1 MHGFDQNGELT
12 VLIADHDDAARR
24 VVVRMLFRLG
34 YKVLHAGCGEQALTI
49 SERYNA
55 PIDLLLTDV
64 VLPPGSGAELVRKLR
79 SSRPGMRVL
88 YMSQHSS
95 DDLERTLALCDAE
108 SLIHKPFSAGQ
119 LAAHLRD
126 LLRDA

>member
-1 MHGFDQNGELT
+1 MHGFELNSEFT
-12 VLIADHDDAARR
+12 VLVSDNDDAARR

-34 YKVLHAGCGEQALTI
+34 YKVLHASCGEQALTI

-64 VLPPGSGAELVRKLR
+64 VLPAVSGPELVRRLH
-79 SSRPGMRVL
+79 STRPGMRVL
-88 YMSQHSS
+88 YMCEHSS
-95 DDLERTLALCDAE
+95 EDFERSLALCDSE
-108 SLIHKPFSAGQ
+108 SVIRKPFSAGQ

-126 LLRDA
+126 LLRGA

>member
-1 MHGFDQNGELT
+1 MHGFEQNGEFT
-12 VLIADHDDAARR
+12 VLVSDNDDAARR

-34 YKVLHAGCGEQALTI
+34 YKVLHASCGEQALTI

-64 VLPPGSGAELVRKLR
+64 VLPAGSGAELVRRLR
-79 SSRPGMRVL
+79 STRPGMRVL
-88 YMSQHSS
+88 YMSQHLSE
-95 DDLERTLALCDAE
+95 DLERTLELCDSE
-108 SLIHKPFSAGQ
+108 SFIHKPFSAGQ